1 MSEQFQETIAISSSN
16 PLSINLNELN
26 QQYLAS
32 SANHMINEMYHPM
45 ISLPFPPTIE
55 PKDLIVN
62 KKSPQPNGKQSRA
75 PNAFII
81 YRKAFVKAA
90 REQGYILPMTAISS
104 MASAAWEQENET
116 VKEEY
121 KRIAKDAHKL
131 VKEMFPKKTNQRKR
145 KEKWNLVSFHD
156 KSSNNNINT
165 PENKTYEI
173 ISTQEPQESTATMV
187 PPITASPSSSPNL
200 SESDSNTSERSFVLQ
215 PQQSIDNNFNAVQI
229 SNDYLIDSTY
239 LPINSFQEYLHSN
252 LYLPKEDYQ
261 NGNNFLL
268 TNWLNQSENY
278 ENYTLEP
285 LDVSNE
291 LELFD
296 TTSMDGLKNNS
307 QSSLNM
313 TLSEAMGIINS
324 EGFGLD
330 F

>member
-1 MSEQFQETIAISSSN
+1 MSEQFQETIAISSPDS
-16 PLSINLNELN
+16 LSIDINELT
-26 QQYLAS
+26 QQYLTS
-32 SANHMINEMYHPM
+32 SANHMIGNE
-45 ISLPFPPTIE
+45 ICLPFPPTIE

-62 KKSPQPNGKQSRA
+62 KKFPQPNGKQSRA

-104 MASAAWEQENET
+104 MASARWERENEM

-121 KRIAKDAHKL
+121 KKIAKDAHKL

-156 KSSNNNINT
+156 KSSNNVNNINS
-165 PENKTYEI
+165 PENKPYEI
-173 ISTQEPQESTATMV
+173 ISAQESHESTATIV
-187 PPITASPSSSPNL
+187 PPISTPISSSSSPNL
-200 SESDSNTSERSFVLQ
+200 SESDSNTSEKSFVFQ
-215 PQQSIDNNFNAVQI
+215 PQQFTDNNIDGVQI
-229 SNDYLIDSTY
+229 TDNYLIDSY
-239 LPINSFQEYLHSN
+239 LPIPFNSFQEYLNSN
-252 LYLPKEDYQ
+252 FYLPKEDYQ

-278 ENYTLEP
+278 TLEP
-285 LDVSNE
+285 NE

-296 TTSMDGLKNNS
+296 TTTMDDLKNNS
-307 QSSLNM
+307 HSSLNM

-324 EGFGLD
+324 EGFSLD

>member
-1 MSEQFQETIAISSSN
+1 MMSEQYQETIAISN
-16 PLSINLNELN
+16 PESLSININELN
-26 QQYLAS
+26 QQYLTS
-32 SANHMINEMYHPM
+32 SVNHMIVSETYHPM

-116 VKEEY
+116 VKEAY

-156 KSSNNNINT
+156 KSSNNVNNNINS
-165 PENKTYEI
+165 PESKTYEI
-173 ISTQEPQESTATMV
+173 ISTQESQESTAIA
-187 PPITASPSSSPNL
+187 PPISTSLTSSPNL
-200 SESDSNTSERSFVLQ
+200 SEFDSNISEKSFILQ
-215 PQQSIDNNFNAVQI
+215 QQQSIDNNIDGVQI
-229 SNDYLIDSTY
+229 SNDYLVDSY
-239 LPINSFQEYLHSN
+239 LPNSFQEYLNSN
-252 LYLPKEDYQ
+252 FYFPKEEYQ
-261 NGNNFLL
+261 NGNNFFL
-268 TNWLNQSENY
+268 TNWLNQSN
-278 ENYTLEP
+278 NYTLEP

-291 LELFD
+291 LGLFD
-296 TTSMDGLKNNS
+296 TTSMDDLKNIS

-313 TLSEAMGIINS
+313 TLSEAMVYS

>member
-1 MSEQFQETIAISSSN
+1 MSEQFQETIAVSSPESF
-16 PLSINLNELN
+16 SININELN
-26 QQYLAS
+26 QQYLTS
-32 SANHMINEMYHPM
+32 QPDHMIVHPM

-62 KKSPQPNGKQSRA
+62 KKFPQPNGKQSRA

-104 MASAAWEQENET
+104 MASAAWEQENAT

-156 KSSNNNINT
+156 KSSNNVNSISS
-165 PENKTYEI
+165 PENNSYEI
-173 ISTQEPQESTATMV
+173 VSAQESQESAPLIST
-187 PPITASPSSSPNL
+187 SPSSSPNL
-200 SESDSNTSERSFVLQ
+200 SESDSNISEKSFVLQ
-215 PQQSIDNNFNAVQI
+215 QQSLDNNFDGVQI
-229 SNDYLIDSTY
+229 SNNYLVDSY
-239 LPINSFQEYLHSN
+239 LPDAFNSFQEYLNSN
-252 LYLPKEDYQ
+252 LYFSKEDYQ
-261 NGNNFLL
+261 SGNNFL
-268 TNWLNQSENY
+268 TEWLNHSENY
-278 ENYTLEP
+278 TFEP
-285 LDVSNE
+285 LDAPNE
-291 LELFD
+291 FELFD
-296 TTSMDGLKNNS
+296 TTSMDDLKNHS

-313 TLSEAMGIINS
+313 TLSEAMGIVNS
-324 EGFGLD
+324 EGFVLD

>member
-1 MSEQFQETIAISSSN
+1 MSEQFQETIAISSPDS
-16 PLSINLNELN
+16 LSININELT

-32 SANHMINEMYHPM
+32 SANHMIGND
-45 ISLPFPPTIE
+45 ISLPYPPTIE

-62 KKSPQPNGKQSRA
+62 KKFPQPNGKQSRA

-104 MASAAWEQENET
+104 MASARWERENEI
-116 VKEEY
+116 VKEQY
-121 KRIAKDAHKL
+121 KKIAKDAHKL

-156 KSSNNNINT
+156 KSSNNVNNINT
-165 PENKTYEI
+165 PENKPYEI
-173 ISTQEPQESTATMV
+173 ISAQESQESTATIV
-187 PPITASPSSSPNL
+187 PPISTPLSSSSSPNL
-200 SESDSNTSERSFVLQ
+200 SESDSNTSEKSIVFQ
-215 PQQSIDNNFNAVQI
+215 PQFTDNNIDGVQI
-229 SNDYLIDSTY
+229 TDNYLIDSY
-239 LPINSFQEYLHSN
+239 LPNPFNSFQEYLNSN
-252 LYLPKEDYQ
+252 FYLPKEDYQ

-278 ENYTLEP
+278 TLEP
-285 LDVSNE
+285 FDASNE

-296 TTSMDGLKNNS
+296 TTTSMDDLKNNS
-307 QSSLNM
+307 NSSLNM

-324 EGFGLD
+324 EGFNHH
-330 F
+330 FF